1 MPSHCRFNAMMKV
14 KEYPGI
20 YKDPESG
27 AVVNKDNDAL
37 QKYKAVKRR
46 MSRVDELEQTVQ
58 MLLNRLA
65 ELEKKIK

>member
-1 MPSHCRFNAMMKV
+1 MMKV

>member
-1 MPSHCRFNAMMKV
+1 MMKV

-65 ELEKKIK
+65 EIEKKIK

>member
-1 MPSHCRFNAMMKV
+1 MKV